1 MPEGASVKR
10 TIWSGNKVVGGG
22 REVLRRNHYSIHTE
36 RIYCEWV
43 RRFVRFHGMTSRADL
58 AGGEGKIEAF
68 LTHLAVQGNVAPS
81 TQNQAMNALVFLYR
95 KVLKV
100 ELEGR
105 IDAARSVKEARVP
118 VVLARGEV
126 QRILPLIE
134 GTAGLVT
141 RLLYGSGLRI
151 TECVRLRVQ
160 DVDFAYRQ
168 ITVRS
173 GKGNKDRVTTFP
185 ISLDV
190 EPLPRRRPRAATST
204 H

>member
-1 MPEGASVKR
+1 MSSVQSGAGTR
-10 TIWSGNKVVGGG
+10 LLEEA
-22 REVLRRNHYSIHTE
+22 REVLWRNHYSIHTE

-81 TQNQAMNALVFLYR
+81 TQNQAMHALVFLYR

-100 ELEGR
+100 ELAGR

-141 RLLYGSGLRI
+141 
-151 TECVRLRVQ
+151 
-160 DVDFAYRQ
+160 
-168 ITVRS
+168 
-173 GKGNKDRVTTFP
+173 
-185 ISLDV
+185 
-190 EPLPRRRPRAATST
+190 
-204 H
+204 

>member
-1 MPEGASVKR
+1 MSSEQ
-10 TIWSGNKVVGGG
+10 SGSGTRLLEEV

-81 TQNQAMNALVFLYR
+81 TQNQAMHALVFLYR

-105 IDAARSVKEARVP
+105 IDAARLVKEARVP

-141 RLLYGSGLRI
+141 
-151 TECVRLRVQ
+151 
-160 DVDFAYRQ
+160 
-168 ITVRS
+168 
-173 GKGNKDRVTTFP
+173 
-185 ISLDV
+185 
-190 EPLPRRRPRAATST
+190 
-204 H
+204 